1 MCWLVLRYV
10 FSWLPQG
17 WNQRKCCKVAC
28 SNVIR
33 AFHNA
38 IIHKKK
44 SVHSATRIS
53 GYCKTILLIFI
64 LQPPGHVYINSNLQ
78 IYVTASRILIS
89 IWEDN
94 SQVAVFHIVQ
104 VLNICKTCKDSM
116 LIQWPLSAAH
126 SYPRQETWKKKIR
139 DDTVLFLQRSSNCQ
153 SLHGPQTRRYCCCKE
168 RTDSAAGKVGQFEEF
183 YLNNFNASFSLELL
197 KL

>member
-53 GYCKTILLIFI
+53 GYCKTIFLIFV

-126 SYPRQETWKKKIR
+126 SYPRQETWKKKKSGMILFSFYKGAA
-139 DDTVLFLQRSSNCQ
+139 TVSLCTDLKPGATAVARRGQTAQQEKLDSLRS
-153 SLHGPQTRRYCCCKE
+153 
-168 RTDSAAGKVGQFEEF
+168 FI
-183 YLNNFNASFSLELL
+183 
-197 KL
+197 